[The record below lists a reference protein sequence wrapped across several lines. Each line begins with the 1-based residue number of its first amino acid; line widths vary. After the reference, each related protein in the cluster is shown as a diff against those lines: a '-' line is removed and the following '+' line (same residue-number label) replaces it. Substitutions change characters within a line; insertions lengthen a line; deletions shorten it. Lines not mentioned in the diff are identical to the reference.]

1 VIKIFIFNSG
11 RKKLNFLFKKILNKI
26 KSVIKRPKSR
36 EILFTLNKNI
46 LIKKIELIFREAT
59 YILKCSQVSEK
70 SAQLTYISILSIVPL
85 LAVIFTF
92 VHAINGFNNIFIEIL
107 DPLIVKHFGNS
118 IGLQISNYLQSIIS
132 NLELKELGIISFLT
146 FLFTVILLILKIED
160 TIDEIMEFKNK
171 VNIFNRI
178 AKCCLII
185 TITPF
190 LFTIVLVKSDPFLSL
205 ISLRDFQIL
214 NTHAIK
220 ITRVTVGLLFQWI
233 FFLFIYYI
241 IPSKK
246 VNFKSALIGGFVANI
261 LFELLQ
267 FVNVFLAKRALSTD
281 PSHIYGSMPIIA
293 VLFFVW
299 LRLIWLIIL
308 TGASYTIASQKIIYH
323 KNQKKLKVFPSKGLL
338 DCIAVY
344 KAITDFYRTQNI
356 PSSELSI
363 SKVTNIN
370 KVEVEGWLEYL
381 LNKKIICTANN
392 NTKMPLY
399 LPSYKSIIEDKND
412 NIFLRKILLDET
424 HINSKEHQEILDIF
438 NIKK

>member
-1 VIKIFIFNSG
+1 MSKLRNLI
-11 RKKLNFLFKKILNKI
+11 KKLTNKI
-26 KSVIKRPKSR
+26 RSLIKRPKPR
-36 EILFTLNKNI
+36 EILFATNKN
-46 LIKKIELIFREAT
+46 LQIKKIELICREAF
-59 YILKCSQVSEK
+59 YNLKYNQVSVK
-70 SAQLTYISILSIVPL
+70 SAQLTYISILSLVPL
-85 LAVIFTF
+85 LAIIFTF
-92 VHAINGFNNIFIEIL
+92 IHTVHGFNRLFSEIL
-107 DPLIVKHFGNS
+107 NPLIIKHFGTS
-118 IGLQISNYLQSIIS
+118 AGLQISSYLQSIIS

-160 TIDEIMEFKNK
+160 TIDEIMELKNK

-178 AKCCLII
+178 AKCWLII

-190 LFTIVLVKSDPFLSL
+190 LFTIALVNSDPFLSL
-205 ISLRDFQIL
+205 IYLNEFQIL
-214 NTHAIK
+214 NTYTIK
-220 ITRVTVGLLFQWI
+220 IARITIGLLFQWI

-246 VNFKSALIGGFVANI
+246 VNFKSALIGGFIANI

-323 KNQKKLKVFPSKGLL
+323 KNQRSSKVFPSKGFL
-338 DCIAVY
+338 DCLAVY
-344 KAITDFYRTQNI
+344 RTIINLYRTQNI
-356 PSSELSI
+356 PSSEVSI
-363 SKVTNIN
+363 SKTI
-370 KVEVEGWLEYL
+370 KISKIEAEGWIEYL
-381 LNKKIICTANN
+381 LNKKIICHANYN
-392 NTKMPLY
+392 SKIPLY

-412 NIFLRKILLDET
+412 NTFLRKILLDDADLKSEEY
-424 HINSKEHQEILDIF
+424 KEILDIF
-438 NIKK
+438 NNIKYK